1 MIFPRSWS
9 LYASAQQPPSKR
21 WHSMLVER
29 LSEVGTWYISLVT
42 TGRKGVVTR
51 LLVHQPLSTP
61 QLLVLGWNGQS
72 LQYLSLVLGRTMS
85 VSFRSTFITRGKVSS
100 FSLVSQKWNIRYRK
114 RGMEVFTLNGSRFLY
129 ISMAKRA
136 LCKYS
141 GYDVTYNFNGI
152 AFLTL

>member
-1 MIFPRSWS
+1 MSDFF
-9 LYASAQQPPSKR
+9 
-21 WHSMLVER
+21 HSM
-29 LSEVGTWYISLVT
+29 
-42 TGRKGVVTR
+42 
-51 LLVHQPLSTP
+51 
-61 QLLVLGWNGQS
+61 
-72 LQYLSLVLGRTMS
+72 
-85 VSFRSTFITRGKVSS
+85 FITLEKVSS

-114 RGMEVFTLNGSRFLY
+114 RGMEVFPLNGSRFLY